1 MSEIIHL
8 VSNFILGELSPFSKP
23 HGFLSLRFIANLG
36 AFFFLVFGYVIGC
49 RALYHYLEPQWGEVY
64 SLLALV
70 TLLFGTSLFLFFIGW
85 LLKPK
90 EPPIKEFV
98 SNVER
103 ALSEVPNNEIVKKI
117 MSQVSAKT
125 VASVFAVV
133 VAMSYFMKSNK
144 KI

>member
-1 MSEIIHL
+1 MIEIIHL
-8 VSNFILGELSPFSKP
+8 ISNFILGDLSPFTKP
-23 HGFLSLRFIANLG
+23 HRFLSLRFISNLG
-36 AFFFLVFGYVIGC
+36 AFFFLAFGYAIGC

-70 TLLFGTSLFLFFIGW
+70 TLLLGTSFLLFFIGW

-103 ALSEVPNNEIVKKI
+103 ALSEIPNNEIVKKI
-117 MSQVSAKT
+117 VSQISAKT
-125 VASVFAVV
+125 VASIFTVV
-133 VAMSYFMKSNK
+133 VVMSYLMKSNK